1 MQFFPICTKQ
11 SHGILRVKSN
21 VIQAKQMIKHVLPLL
36 SHRSGT
42 KDGVHI
48 EGGQVTPL
56 QSFKDGTFLV
66 DVVAWGVS
74 FRLQRFCAGSWKHEE
89 IT

>member
-1 MQFFPICTKQ
+1 MYTKQ
-11 SHGILRVKSN
+11 SHGILCVKN
-21 VIQAKQMIKHVLPLL
+21 RVIQAKLMIKHVLPLL

-42 KDGVHI
+42 RDGVHI
-48 EGGQVTPL
+48 EGSQVTPL

-74 FRLQRFCAGSWKHEE
+74 FRLQCFLLEAGNMKK
-89 IT
+89 